1 MLTETPAGQFEPGLS
16 ESDNR
21 NHCHP
26 QGPIPND
33 SGSDSRSRIRRLP
46 PKFRLQRVFCLIG
59 PPPRRPARKKENI
72 MSRDL
77 SKVRNIGIAAHIDA
91 GKTTV
96 SERILYYT
104 GKIHKMGEVHEGTAV
119 MDFDEE
125 EQKRGITINSAATT
139 CPWDRNGER
148 YTINLIDTP
157 GHVDFTAEVERSL
170 RVLDGAVAVFDGK
183 EGVEAQSETVW
194 RQATKYNVPRICFVN
209 KMDKLGADFDFSFN
223 SIIER
228 LGAPAVAVQIPI
240 GQSNTF
246 KGIIDLLRGVAIYY
260 KLDDDKDKGKT
271 MVEKPIPPEE
281 QERFEKW
288 KHQLIEKVAE
298 TDDALTEKYLNGEE
312 ISDAE
317 LRAALRKAT
326 ISFKLHPVFTGSAL
340 KYVGVQRLLDGVVD
354 YLPSP
359 MDVPAIKGHD
369 LKDPEKIL
377 ERHSNPDEPFS
388 ALAFKIVSD
397 QHGDLTY
404 IRVYSG
410 RLEKGSRVLNANRGK
425 RENISRMF
433 QMHAA
438 DRIPIDVAEAGDI
451 VACIGIK
458 DALTGD
464 TLCDQDHPII
474 LERPTFPEPVIS
486 MSIEPKTAA
495 DKQKLG
501 EALTTLKREDPTFRA
516 NYDDETGQTIIA
528 GMGELHL
535 EILGM
540 RLTRDHKVDVI
551 VGKPKVAYKET
562 ITKTV
567 HNVRGKHV
575 KQSGGRG
582 QYGDC
587 SINLEPFD
595 GTGVDADTLKKWNW
609 ADGIAFENKIFG
621 GSIPKEYI
629 PSIEYGCRMAAKTGV
644 LASYPLI
651 NAKITLVDGSY
662 HQVDSS
668 QIAFELAGQLAFRD
682 ACSKAGLTLLEPIMK
697 VVVTTPEDFV
707 GNVTGDLN
715 RRRGLIVNSEQRG
728 NTRVVEAEVPL
739 SEMFGYT
746 TELRSM
752 STGRASSVMEPLKY
766 APVPTS
772 VRNAILEEV
781 G

>member
-1 MLTETPAGQFEPGLS
+1 
-16 ESDNR
+16 
-21 NHCHP
+21 
-26 QGPIPND
+26 
-33 SGSDSRSRIRRLP
+33 
-46 PKFRLQRVFCLIG
+46 
-59 PPPRRPARKKENI
+59 
-72 MSRDL
+72 MS
-77 SKVRNIGIAAHIDA
+77 KIRNIGIAAHIDA

-104 GKIHKMGEVHEGTAV
+104 GKIHKMGEVHEGTAT
-119 MDFDEE
+119 MDFDPE

-139 CPWDRNGER
+139 CPWDRFGER

-157 GHVDFTAEVERSL
+157 GHVDFTAEVERSM

-194 RQATKYNVPRICFVN
+194 RQATKYNVPRICFIN

-223 SIIER
+223 SIRER
-228 LGAPAVAVQIPI
+228 LGAPAVAVQYPI
-240 GQSNTF
+240 GQSSTYQ
-246 KGIIDLLRGVAIYY
+246 GIIDLIRGVAIYFNL
-260 KLDDDKDKGKT
+260 KDDKDKGKT
-271 MVEKPIPPEE
+271 QVEKPIPADMK
-281 QERFEKW
+281 EKYDHW
-288 KHQLIEKVAE
+288 RHELIEKVSE
-298 TDDALTEKYLNGEE
+298 HDDHLMEKYLNGVEPTEE
-312 ISDAE
+312 E
-317 LRAALRKAT
+317 LRKGLRAAT
-326 ISFKLHPVFTGSAL
+326 IAFKLHPVFCGSAL
-340 KYVGVQRLLDGVVD
+340 KYVGVQRLIDGVID
-354 YLPSP
+354 YLPAP
-359 MDVPAIKGHD
+359 TDMPPIKGHD
-369 LKDPEKIL
+369 VKDPAVVL
-377 ERHSNPDEPFS
+377 ERKSDPSDPFCG
-388 ALAFKIVSD
+388 LVFKIVND

-404 IRVYSG
+404 VRIYSG
-410 RLEKGSRVLNANRGK
+410 KLEKGSRVLNSNRNK

-438 DRIPIDVAEAGDI
+438 DRNPIDVAEAGDI

-464 TLCDQDHPII
+464 TLCTDDAPII

-501 EALTTLKREDPTFRA
+501 EALTTLRREDPTFQA
-516 NYDDETGQTIIA
+516 HYDEETGQTIIA

-535 EILGM
+535 EIL
-540 RLTRDHKVDVI
+540 RLKLTRDHKVEVV

-562 ITKTV
+562 VTRAAL
-567 HNVRGKHV
+567 NVRGKHV
-575 KQSGGRG
+575 KQTGGRG

-587 SINLEPFD
+587 IINLEPFN
-595 GTGVDADTLKKWNW
+595 GHGVEPEQLKKWGW
-609 ADGIAFENKIFG
+609 ADGFAFENKVFG

-644 LASYPLI
+644 LANYPLI
-651 NAKITLVDGSY
+651 NVKVTLVDGSY
-662 HQVDSS
+662 HTVDSS
-668 QIAFELAGQLAFRD
+668 QIAFEQAGILAFKE
-682 ACSKAGLTLLEPIMK
+682 ACQKAAVTLLEPIMK

-715 RRRGLIVNSEQRG
+715 RRRGLITNSEQRG

-739 SEMFGYT
+739 AEMFGYT
-746 TELRSM
+746 TDLRSM
-752 STGRASSVMEPLKY
+752 SQGRASSVMEPCRY

-772 VRNAILEEV
+772 VKNAILEEL

>member
-1 MLTETPAGQFEPGLS
+1 MP
-16 ESDNR
+16 
-21 NHCHP
+21 
-26 QGPIPND
+26 
-33 SGSDSRSRIRRLP
+33 
-46 PKFRLQRVFCLIG
+46 
-59 PPPRRPARKKENI
+59 
-72 MSRDL
+72 RDL
-77 SKVRNIGIAAHIDA
+77 TKIRNIGIAAHIDA

-96 SERILYYT
+96 SERVLYYT

-194 RQATKYNVPRICFVN
+194 RQATKYKVPRICFVN

-246 KGIIDLLRGVAIYY
+246 QGIIDLIRGVAIYFNL
-260 KLDDDKDKGKT
+260 KDEKDKGKT
-271 MVEKPIPPEE
+271 AIEKPIPAEE
-281 QERFEKW
+281 KERYEKW
-288 KHQLIEKVAE
+288 RHTLEEKAAE
-298 TDDALTEKYLNGEE
+298 LDDHLTEKYLNGQPLTEQE
-312 ISDAE
+312 IRSAI
-317 LRAALRKAT
+317 RRGT
-326 ISFKLHPVFTGSAL
+326 IAFKCHPVFCGSAL
-340 KYVGVQRLLDGVVD
+340 KYVGVQRLLDGVID

-359 MDVPAIKGHD
+359 MDLPAFQGHD
-369 LKDPEKIL
+369 VKDPDKII
-377 ERHSNPDEPFS
+377 ERHSNPDEPFCG
-388 ALAFKIVSD
+388 LVFKIVSD

-404 IRVYSG
+404 VRVYSG
-410 RLEKGSRVLNANRGK
+410 TLEKGSRVLNSTRNK

-438 DRIPIDVAEAGDI
+438 DRNPIDVAEAGDI
-451 VACIGIK
+451 VACIGVK

-474 LERPTFPEPVIS
+474 LEKPTFPEPVIS

-501 EALTTLKREDPTFRA
+501 EALTTLRREDPTFHA
-516 NYDDETGQTIIA
+516 NYDEETGQTIIA

-535 EILGM
+535 EILRM
-540 RLTRDHKVDVI
+540 RLTRDHKVDVL

-562 ITKTV
+562 ITKPAL
-567 HNVRGKHV
+567 NVRGKHV

-587 SINLEPFD
+587 VINIEPFD
-595 GTGVDADTLKKWNW
+595 GTGVDPEDLKEWGWKDNF
-609 ADGIAFENKIFG
+609 AFENKIFG

-629 PSIEYGCRMAAKTGV
+629 PSIEYGARMAAKTGV

-651 NAKITLVDGSY
+651 NCKVTLVDGSY

-668 QIAFELAGQLAFRD
+668 QVAFELAGQLAFRE
-682 ACSKAGLTLLEPIMK
+682 AVTKAAPTLLEPIMK
-697 VVVTTPEDFV
+697 LVITTPEEFV
-707 GNVTGDLN
+707 GNVTGDVN
-715 RRRGLIVNSEQRG
+715 RRRGVIVNSEQRG

-766 APVPTS
+766 APVPTN